1 MKTFLRIFLILLLL
15 AMTLYFNLGLI
26 DIRMGEMN
34 YLIGKVAAQ
43 QDVPMSLGIVAK
55 YELIKNRM
63 LYGEQNPE
71 SYALEAKIQAL
82 TSGDQYN
89 KQESGWKMRIYKM
102 PIRFVVNAIRL
113 SIGKPVISLKEDD
126 KIFNVLEIGY
136 FWERNRKYQDAINVY
151 NQILDK
157 QSVAPDIQSAVMI
170 HKAFCHSMLSE
181 YDVSKH
187 IFERVI
193 SMFPNTEAGILSWKL
208 LDFIVSMEKQR
219 SLLEKKSMTY
229 FEKAKQFYMVMDY
242 RNSVKYFSMFLQEN
256 TNSPLKQ
263 EALFYKG
270 RSHEELGEGEEAIMT
285 YQHIIRDDTTRQWA
299 KQANRLM
306 LMIGEFYD
314 QKKQISDEAKKQ
326 LAAYKDQ
333 NFINDI
339 QQYADMVSE
348 SSLRKELM
356 KDSDLKEAK
365 VKQSNDSLLNII
377 NMIGSLDLT
386 GEKEAKKRE
395 EVEKIRSE
403 LISQG
408 KLSDAEIR
416 EIERRKSL
424 EDNPFRRPGAIKSI
438 IDDNSSQLKYLYN
451 RRLREG
457 VKLSGKMV
465 IEISIKPTGAV
476 GNARIVR
483 SDMGDKT
490 FEDAIVNKISTWKF
504 KSVSD
509 SLGDMVVNYP
519 IEFSEE
525 D

>member
-1 MKTFLRIFLILLLL
+1 
-15 AMTLYFNLGLI
+15 
-26 DIRMGEMN
+26 
-34 YLIGKVAAQ
+34 
-43 QDVPMSLGIVAK
+43 
-55 YELIKNRM
+55 
-63 LYGEQNPE
+63 
-71 SYALEAKIQAL
+71 
-82 TSGDQYN
+82 
-89 KQESGWKMRIYKM
+89 
-102 PIRFVVNAIRL
+102 
-113 SIGKPVISLKEDD
+113 
-126 KIFNVLEIGY
+126 
-136 FWERNRKYQDAINVY
+136 
-151 NQILDK
+151 
-157 QSVAPDIQSAVMI
+157 
-170 HKAFCHSMLSE
+170 
-181 YDVSKH
+181 
-187 IFERVI
+187 
-193 SMFPNTEAGILSWKL
+193 
-208 LDFIVSMEKQR
+208 
-219 SLLEKKSMTY
+219 
-229 FEKAKQFYMVMDY
+229 
-242 RNSVKYFSMFLQEN
+242 
-256 TNSPLKQ
+256 
-263 EALFYKG
+263 
-270 RSHEELGEGEEAIMT
+270 
-285 YQHIIRDDTTRQWA
+285 
-299 KQANRLM
+299 
-306 LMIGEFYD
+306 
-314 QKKQISDEAKKQ
+314 
-326 LAAYKDQ
+326 
-333 NFINDI
+333 
-339 QQYADMVSE
+339 MVSE